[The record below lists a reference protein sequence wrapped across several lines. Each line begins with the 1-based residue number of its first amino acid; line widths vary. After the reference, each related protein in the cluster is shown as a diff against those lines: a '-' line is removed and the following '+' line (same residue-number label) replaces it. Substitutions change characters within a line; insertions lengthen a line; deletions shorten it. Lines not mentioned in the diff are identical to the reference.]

1 MGLENLLSEVNS
13 IAGEKKDL
21 EELVRDFQLA
31 NSRDYDC
38 LRRIHHQ
45 VVEVKRGSRD
55 LLVIGDIHGDVST
68 LHAVFARE
76 SVIERLKNDELMV
89 VFLGDYIDRGRRQ
102 LLALTLAYYL
112 KVHYPSN
119 VVTLRGNH
127 ELHLYLT
134 PYPHDFPYELRSSF
148 GLKWGEVYELFLR
161 SFQKL
166 PLIAISPLEL
176 ALLHGG
182 IPRTAIHADNVFE
195 ALGLGLP
202 QVDDL
207 AVEDILWSDPIEGIS
222 NYIDSVRGAG
232 IMFGEELTEKFIKAA
247 GVRAV
252 IRSHEVVDGY
262 RVNHAGKVLTIFSAK
277 ETYGLRKASY
287 IKLSKGFECKKLGD
301 CVFFT

>member
-1 MGLENLLSEVNS
+1 MGLENLLSEVSS
-13 IAGEKKDL
+13 IAGRKKDL

-31 NSRDYDC
+31 NSKDYDC
-38 LRRIHHQ
+38 LRYVHHQ
-45 VVEVKRGSRD
+45 VIEVKRGERD
-55 LLVIGDIHGDVST
+55 LLVIGDIHGDIST
-68 LHAVFARE
+68 LYAVFKRE
-76 SVIERLKNDELMV
+76 SVIEHLKNDELIV

-112 KVHYPSN
+112 KVHYPSS

-127 ELHLYLT
+127 EPHPYLI
-134 PYPHDFPYELRSSF
+134 PYPHDFPYELKSSF
-148 GLKWGEVYELFLR
+148 GLKWREIYELFLR

-182 IPRTAIHADNVFE
+182 IPRTVLHVDNVFD
-195 ALGLGLP
+195 ALGLSLP

-222 NYIDSVRGAG
+222 NYIDSIRGAG
-232 IMFGEELTEKFIKAA
+232 IMFGEELTKKFIEVTGVKAI
-247 GVRAV
+247 

-262 RVNHAGKVLTIFSAK
+262 RINHAGKVLTIFSAK

-287 IKLSKGFECKKLGD
+287 VKLSKGFEYRKLSD
-301 CVFFT
+301 YVFFA